1 MAIASPRSSRSQD
14 RRHDG
19 GRLQRA
25 QLGGGVLGNNA
36 AVSDAPVEPTP
47 RSDFQL
53 RSLAGSVY
61 LPTFL
66 FALGIGAVVPLTF
79 SEAGKWEPSMN
90 VDTRKITDVELDTI
104 RH

>member
-1 MAIASPRSSRSQD
+1 
-14 RRHDG
+14 
-19 GRLQRA
+19 
-25 QLGGGVLGNNA
+25 
-36 AVSDAPVEPTP
+36 
-47 RSDFQL
+47 
-53 RSLAGSVY
+53 LAGSVY